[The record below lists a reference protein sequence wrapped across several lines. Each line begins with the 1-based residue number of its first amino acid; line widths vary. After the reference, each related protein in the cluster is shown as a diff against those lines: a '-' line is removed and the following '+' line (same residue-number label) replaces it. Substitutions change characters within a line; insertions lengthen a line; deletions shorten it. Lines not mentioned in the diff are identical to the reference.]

1 MGGQYVHNDRGLEM
15 FQDNELE
22 KGRNVTALA
31 QAQRTTVDQRAGT
44 VVATPVSCIGAGM
57 SIVGNVECSGPAQ
70 VFGRIQGQ
78 LRATDLVI
86 GEGAQVDGSI
96 QAQEVTV
103 RGRAKGTIRAV
114 GVKLQGAD
122 VEGDIIH
129 RTLSIDESSVF
140 QGTSRRVENSAED
153 GADPKA
159 ELSSTSPSTAAKK
172 AMQSPPLVSSA
183 DPGTNGELQPH

>member
-1 MGGQYVHNDRGLEM
+1 MGGQYIHSDRGLEM
-15 FQDNELE
+15 FQDNKLE
-22 KGRNVTALA
+22 KAGNVTAMA
-31 QAQRTTVDQRAGT
+31 QAERNTIDRHAGT
-44 VVATPVSCIGAGM
+44 VATPVSCIGAGM
-57 SIVGNVECSGPAQ
+57 SIIGNVECSGPAQ

-122 VEGDIIH
+122 FEGDIIH

-140 QGTSRRVENSAED
+140 EGTSRRVENSAER

-159 ELSSTSPSTAAKK
+159 EFSSTSPSTVAKK
-172 AMQSPPLVSSA
+172 ARQNTPLVSST
-183 DPGTNGELQPH
+183 DPAANGDLQPR

>member
-1 MGGQYVHNDRGLEM
+1 M

-159 ELSSTSPSTAAKK
+159 ELSSTSPSTVAKK

>member
-1 MGGQYVHNDRGLEM
+1 MV
-15 FQDNELE
+15 QDNEVE
-22 KGRNVTALA
+22 TARDVTAMA
-31 QAQRTTVDQRAGT
+31 RADRTTVDRHPGT
-44 VVATPVSCIGAGM
+44 AVASPVSCIGASM

-86 GEGAQVDGSI
+86 GEGALVDGI
-96 QAQEVTV
+96 IHAQEVTV

-140 QGTSRRVENSAED
+140 QGTSRRVDNSA
-153 GADPKA
+153 ADDADSKS
-159 ELSSTSPSTAAKK
+159 EFSSTSPSTVAKK
-172 AMQSPPLVSSA
+172 AMQSPPLVSST
-183 DPGTNGELQPH
+183 DPAKNGELQPR